1 MKAAQAVRILA
12 LAAEDDFEAAK
23 KKYRKLM
30 GQFHPDS
37 AGAGEPEYV
46 RQEYVRRSQ
55 EINEAYRVTGESGER
70 RMGAGAEP
78 VSGND
83 RRAGIRAKRIEH
95 FWNVEQWEKTQ
106 QTCNREHILAP
117 I

>member
-46 RQEYVRRSQ
+46 RQECKTFSGNQRGIPGDPGSL
-55 EINEAYRVTGESGER
+55 GER